1 MDNGINLELS
11 DDKRKVRVR
20 TTSGKI
26 LSCKP
31 VVWKDLDDYIELA
44 ILLTKEFFNCNGALA
59 SFFRLQN
66 TVVWDLIDKVCAI
79 TPIVAATEK
88 LQRSD
93 LENLSLDELAQLFVT
108 ATDAKD
114 DEGWLSPEDNRLK
127 PSLLSVINSVDF
139 FEVLRIAVER
149 RKAEQEEMK
158 KQAPLTEELNLET
171 MEVETPSTQIAEPQT
186 V

>member
-1 MDNGINLELS
+1 MENGINLELS

-20 TTSGKI
+20 TASGKI

-31 VVWKDLDDYIELA
+31 VLWKHLDDYIELA
-44 ILLTKEFFNCNGALA
+44 ILLTKEFFKCNGALA

-66 TVVWDLIDKVCAI
+66 SVVWDLIDKVCAI
-79 TPIVAATEK
+79 TPAVGTAEK
-88 LQRSD
+88 LKRTD
-93 LENLSLDELAQLFVT
+93 LEALSLDELAQLFVT
-108 ATDAKD
+108 ATETKD
-114 DEGWLSPEDNRLK
+114 EEGWLSPEDNRLK
-127 PSLLSVINSVDF
+127 PSMLSVINSVDF

-158 KQAPLTEELNLET
+158 KQAPLTEELNLKT
-171 MEVETPSTQIAEPQT
+171 MEVETQSTPIAEPQT